1 MTYDIDR
8 LLRRPEVQ
16 HLTGLSKSTL
26 YEMIAAGRFPK
37 PLCVAARA
45 VRWRAS
51 DIAAW
56 QKGLPVARG
65 WKGVKA
71 RFKHA

>member
-1 MTYDIDR
+1 MAYDIDR
-8 LLRRPEVQ
+8 LLRRQEVQ

-26 YEMIAAGRFPK
+26 YERIAAGRFPK
-37 PLCVAARA
+37 SVRVSSRA

-56 QKGLPVARG
+56 QKGLPIAHG
-65 WKGVKA
+65 WKGEA
-71 RFKHA
+71 